1 MCLCV
6 WVQVMVVQSLDK
18 ADKERYLVEV
28 AEGDKGYLITRG
40 QNLMSGYVHG
50 EEATRK
56 YVLSASYNI
65 LWMSTC
71 SLRQS

>member
-1 MCLCV
+1 
-6 WVQVMVVQSLDK
+6 MVVQSLDK

-28 AEGDKGYLITRG
+28 AEGDKGYLVTRG

-56 YVLSASYNI
+56 YVAAY
-65 LWMSTC
+65 
-71 SLRQS
+71 Q